1 MPTFYVEVW
10 QPTGQQA
17 EHHARFADFHE
28 AVAWIDMRL
37 AEDQSRL
44 PRLMGYTDG
53 RQHEAMMARGMAP
66 G

>member
-1 MPTFYVEVW
+1 MPSFYVEVW

-17 EHHARFADFHE
+17 EQHARFEGFGE
-28 AVAWIDMRL
+28 AVAWLDARL
-37 AEDQSRL
+37 SEDRSRL
-44 PRLMGYTDG
+44 PRLIGYTDG